1 MQTYLILATD
11 FIMAMLIAAGLIKML
26 LYVSY
31 KNRIF
36 DLPDASRRV
45 HTVPVP
51 RLGGMSFMPTL
62 LVVIAFTVGFLYR
75 FNVLS
80 SPIQDNVLLIRV
92 AYMLGSGL
100 MLYVLGIVDDLTDL
114 GYKVKFLVQFAAA
127 ALLVSGG
134 LWINNLYG
142 LFGVWRIP
150 FYVGMPLTVLIMV
163 LITNAINLIDGID
176 GLASGLSIITL
187 GVLSVI
193 FIYER
198 KFVYSMTSLTM
209 LGAVASFWLFNVFG
223 SPEKRTKL
231 YMGDT
236 GSLTLGLVLCFLIV
250 SLCAFR
256 GHNGLTRNCKYF
268 IIVFSSLM
276 IPIMEVVRLFFT
288 RIKEHRSPFVADLN
302 HIHHRLMR
310 CGLSVRQTRWAILG
324 ADVVL
329 ILLNAGLCIVLNV
342 NILLA
347 VDILIYTVAMIL
359 IGRKMKPEEALS
371 GAGNGAGA
379 GAGADD
385 VAGAGAGASATA
397 DAGDMAGA
405 GSGAGESA

>member
-75 FNVLS
+75 FNVLA

-193 FIYER
+193 FVYER

-223 SPEKRTKL
+223 GVTASGNIVLRADPMPTETVEVFG
-231 YMGDT
+231 YGTFDNGATWTFADGD
-236 GSLTLGLVLCFLIV
+236 GRF
-250 SLCAFR
+250 AFR
-256 GHNGLTRNCKYF
+256 DRPLEGMFLLDKRSG
-268 IIVFSSLM
+268 FS
-276 IPIMEVVRLFFT
+276 IFVR
-288 RIKEHRSPFVADLN
+288 
-302 HIHHRLMR
+302 
-310 CGLSVRQTRWAILG
+310 
-324 ADVVL
+324 
-329 ILLNAGLCIVLNV
+329 
-342 NILLA
+342 
-347 VDILIYTVAMIL
+347 
-359 IGRKMKPEEALS
+359 
-371 GAGNGAGA
+371 
-379 GAGADD
+379 
-385 VAGAGAGASATA
+385 
-397 DAGDMAGA
+397 
-405 GSGAGESA
+405 